1 VESRQD
7 LPMDRRNK
15 PALIPG
21 DAANSLLVRLTRH
34 EGPPNDPMPTP
45 SKRERLSDAD
55 ISMTER
61 WVQAG
66 AIMSSDFIGKQ
77 TLALP
82 GRDLTERG
90 MDTPAFHTKRISNCE
105 ADDARTPE
113 EQIDQIKRLERL
125 VAELCYKN
133 QVLRNC
139 LMAIERS
146 KTHTQD

>member
-1 VESRQD
+1 MVSRQD

-66 AIMSSDFIGKQ
+66 AIMFSTLLESKRYLFLGEIVPREQWTLQPSTQNESATARQ
-77 TLALP
+77 TTQQHP
-82 GRDLTERG
+82 
-90 MDTPAFHTKRISNCE
+90 K
-105 ADDARTPE
+105 
-113 EQIDQIKRLERL
+113 
-125 VAELCYKN
+125 
-133 QVLRNC
+133 
-139 LMAIERS
+139 S
-146 KTHTQD
+146 K